1 VAVALPEAARRLFGN
16 PGDASTAARVAPMP
30 DGTAPEAPMLDAA
43 SPHATDATDAPVLDA
58 SSPDPYVMARLLEDG
73 DREDLAWLCRQL
85 PASALAAWVERH
97 GARRLSRRS
106 LAFWAVTL
114 DRPDLLPERQPAL
127 VRRRELW
134 PV

>member
-1 VAVALPEAARRLFGN
+1 MAVALPEAARRLFGD
-16 PGDASTAARVAPMP
+16 PGDAGAAAWLAPMLGVPAPVAPMF
-30 DGTAPEAPMLDAA
+30 DAA
-43 SPHATDATDAPVLDA
+43 SPDATDAPVLDA
-58 SSPDPYVMARLLEDG
+58 ASPDPYVMARLLEDG

-106 LAFWAVTL
+106 LSFWAVTL

-127 VRRRELW
+127 ERRRELW